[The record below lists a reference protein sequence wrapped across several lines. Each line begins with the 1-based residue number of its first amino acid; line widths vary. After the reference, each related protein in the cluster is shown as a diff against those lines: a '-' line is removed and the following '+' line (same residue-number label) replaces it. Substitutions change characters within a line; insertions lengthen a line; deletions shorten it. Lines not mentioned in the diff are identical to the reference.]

1 MGYCLNR
8 KINIF
13 KKFKKNKMVS
23 KKGAL
28 ELSMNTIVIIVIG
41 VVLLSLGLIFVRG
54 IFSQT
59 TDLSDKVFANADKE
73 LDSLGGSV
81 NNALV
86 LSPETVRLKGGQTSG
101 FMVQVTNL
109 EGENYVGLRGTLTSA
124 NQRIICEF
132 ADGTAQTGIRT
143 LIPGAEDRINVFVK
157 AQKGYIGTTSC
168 KFTLVGL
175 QDTVFDNEINAI
187 IVVS

>member
-1 MGYCLNR
+1 
-8 KINIF
+8 
-13 KKFKKNKMVS
+13 MVS

>member
-1 MGYCLNR
+1 
-8 KINIF
+8 
-13 KKFKKNKMVS
+13 MVS

-81 NNALV
+81 SNALV
-86 LSPETVRLKGGQTSG
+86 LSPETVRIKGGQTSG
-101 FMVQVTNL
+101 FVVQVTNL
-109 EGENYVGLRGTLTSA
+109 EEDITYSGVTGTLTSPS
-124 NQRIICEF
+124 QGIRCEF
-132 ADGTAQTGIRT
+132 TDGSIQINIRT
-143 LIPGAEDRINVFVK
+143 LVPGAEDRIKVFVK
-157 AQKGYIGTTSC
+157 SQKGYLGTKSC
-168 KFTLVGL
+168 KFTLGGNL
-175 QDTVFDNEINAI
+175 PANPLFDPEIDAT